1 MKPAAAFALLGCL
14 FAPLA
19 WSQCAPGIP
28 SAGNPGCIPPDQAG
42 SPYYQGNAAQ
52 NVAPQQPQ
60 AVWERRW
67 GAIATDSQTGD
78 AGTVEGQDSEAKA
91 KQVALDIC
99 AVRGAKGCK
108 VVLAFS
114 NQCAAAVLGGG
125 HLSVAGGA
133 TRQEAEQTTVA
144 MCNGFAHGTSCTVV
158 YSKCSY
164 AQRIR

>member
-1 MKPAAAFALLGCL
+1 MKLAAAFALLGCL

-28 SAGNPGCIPPDQAG
+28 AAGNPGCIPPDQAG

-52 NVAPQQPQ
+52 NAAPQQPQ
-60 AVWERRW
+60 PAWANRW
-67 GAIATDSQTGD
+67 GAIATDAQTGQ
-78 AGTVEGQDSEAKA
+78 AGTIEGQQSKAKA
-91 KQVALDIC
+91 EQAALAIC
-99 AVRGAKGCK
+99 AMRGAKGCK
-108 VVLAFS
+108 VVLAFR
-114 NQCAAAVLGGG
+114 NECGAAVLGGG

-133 TRQEAEQTTVA
+133 TQQEAEQTTMA
-144 MCNGFAHGTSCTVV
+144 MCNERGNGAACTVV